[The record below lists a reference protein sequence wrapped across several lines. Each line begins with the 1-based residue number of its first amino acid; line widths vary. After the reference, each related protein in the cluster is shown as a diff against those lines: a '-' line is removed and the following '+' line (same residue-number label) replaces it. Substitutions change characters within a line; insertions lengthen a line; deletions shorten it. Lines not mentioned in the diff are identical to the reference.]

1 MPKLPVVSGIK
12 IVKALS
18 KIGFK
23 HIRTSGSHM
32 ICVRKGEGIRRK
44 ITIPVPNHKVLA
56 KETLKSIMDQ
66 ASINLEKLLELI

>member
-18 KIGFK
+18 KIGFE

-32 ICVRKGEGIRRK
+32 ILTKKEGIK
-44 ITIPVPNHKVLA
+44 ITIPVPNHKEIA
-56 KETLKSIMDQ
+56 KGTLKSIMKQ
-66 ASINLEKLLELI
+66 TGITLEELLDLL